1 MSTEKIISEEGETN
15 NEVVSQEEEIQP
27 QNEVDFHDIIPPSK
41 NNKICNCFHCFLAFM
56 INLVLMVAMISE
68 IAARIENKAFIS
80 IVDVIVD
87 ISILIIFV
95 LIINYI
101 CTQKENILKAFTFY
115 QIFTLFWGLVD
126 LLSTFFYSIKNYNY
140 NAIFDKL
147 KFGKFILIL
156 LSFIINFTFFGCK
169 KCKNKKVIKLLIS
182 IKIK

>member
-1 MSTEKIISEEGETN
+1 
-15 NEVVSQEEEIQP
+15 
-27 QNEVDFHDIIPPSK
+27 
-41 NNKICNCFHCFLAFM
+41 M

-115 QIFTLFWGLVD
+115 QI
-126 LLSTFFYSIKNYNY
+126 STFFYSIKNYNY
-140 NAIFDKL
+140 DAIFDQL
-147 KFGKFILIL
+147 KFGKFLLIL
-156 LSFIINFTFFGCK
+156 LSFIINFTFFGC
-169 KCKNKKVIKLLIS
+169 IK
-182 IKIK
+182 

>member
-27 QNEVDFHDIIPPSK
+27 QNEVDIHDNIQISK
-41 NNKICNCFHCFLAFM
+41 NHKNCNCFHCFLAFL
-56 INLVLMVAMISE
+56 INLVLMIAMISE
-68 IAARIENKAFIS
+68 ITARIANKAFIS
-80 IVDVIVD
+80 IVDIIVD

-115 QIFTLFWGLVD
+115 QIFTLFWGLAD
-126 LLSTFFYSIKNYNY
+126 LLSTFFYSIKHYTY
-140 NAIFDKL
+140 DAIHDQL

-169 KCKNKKVIKLLIS
+169 KYKNKKAP
-182 IKIK
+182 